1 MINMRSNLILALF
14 FSLLTTITFSQK
26 KESKWQNLRDTKINI
41 SKSGP
46 YIGIQKG
53 QLMNLEIGY
62 EYQWKKVK
70 LVKPTTNSLHLGI
83 SYNYFNNV
91 LGYEFGYYNKT
102 GRANFTYGIN
112 AVYLTD
118 FVHNR
123 IGFTPVI
130 GYKLFGFHLQ
140 AGYNLLT
147 PLTNFKNVNGP
158 FLSLRFFILRKR
170 DLDIKN

>member
-1 MINMRSNLILALF
+1 MKNRFLLVFGFIFLITA
-14 FSLLTTITFSQK
+14 IFSQK
-26 KESKWQNLRDTKINI
+26 KELKWRNLRDTKINI

-46 YIGIQKG
+46 YIGLQKG
-53 QLMNLEIGY
+53 SFMNLEIGY

-70 LVKPTTNSLHLGI
+70 FIKPTSNSLHSGI

-91 LGYEFGYYNKT
+91 FGYEVGYYNRT
-102 GRANFTYGIN
+102 GRTNFTYGIN

-118 FVHNR
+118 FVHNSFG
-123 IGFTPVI
+123 ITPVI
-130 GYKLFGFHLQ
+130 GYK
-140 AGYNLLT
+140 LLT

>member
-1 MINMRSNLILALF
+1 MINIQSKSFLVLF
-14 FSLLTTITFSQK
+14 TCLFTTILLSQK
-26 KESKWQNLRDTKINI
+26 KDSRWQNLRDTKINI

-46 YIGIQKG
+46 YVGLQKG
-53 QLMNLEIGY
+53 QFMNFEIGY

-70 LVKPTTNSLHLGI
+70 LVKPKTNSLHLGI

-112 AVYLTD
+112 SIYLTD

-123 IGFTPVI
+123 IGITPVI
-130 GYKLFGFHLQ
+130 GYKLFGFHIQ
-140 AGYNLLT
+140 AGYNLLA
-147 PLTNFKNVNGP
+147 PVANFKKVNSP
-158 FLSLRFFILRKR
+158 FLSLRFFILNKR
-170 DLDIKN
+170 DIDFKN

>member
-1 MINMRSNLILALF
+1 MINIRSSLILALF
-14 FSLLTTITFSQK
+14 FSLLAMISFSQK
-26 KESKWQNLRDTKINI
+26 KESMWQNLRDTKINI

-46 YIGIQKG
+46 YVGLQKG
-53 QLMNLEIGY
+53 QFMNLEIGY

-70 LVKPTTNSLHLGI
+70 LVKPKTNSLHLGI

-112 AVYLTD
+112 SIYLTD

-123 IGFTPVI
+123 IGITPVI
-130 GYKLFGFHLQ
+130 GYKFFGFHLQ

-147 PLTNFKNVNGP
+147 PVANFKKVNSP
-158 FLSLRFFILRKR
+158 FLSLRFFILNKR
-170 DLDIKN
+170 DIDIKN

>member
-1 MINMRSNLILALF
+1 MKNRFLLVFGFIFLITA
-14 FSLLTTITFSQK
+14 IFSQK
-26 KESKWQNLRDTKINI
+26 KELKWRNLSDTKINI

-46 YIGIQKG
+46 YIGLQKG
-53 QLMNLEIGY
+53 PFMNLEIGY

-70 LVKPTTNSLHLGI
+70 FIKPTSNSLHSGI

-91 LGYEFGYYNKT
+91 FGYEVGYYNRT

-123 IGFTPVI
+123 FGITPVI